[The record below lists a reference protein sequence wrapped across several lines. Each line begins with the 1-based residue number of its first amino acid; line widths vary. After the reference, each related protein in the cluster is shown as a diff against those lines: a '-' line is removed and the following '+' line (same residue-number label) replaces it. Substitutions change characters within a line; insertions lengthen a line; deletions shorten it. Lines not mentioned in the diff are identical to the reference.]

1 MPNNESF
8 FQDLKK
14 NYEDKMQTLPSHCT
28 IIPNIDLNG
37 YRMRAIYFPILNK
50 EKEDSTWCLSAHLF
64 HQKW

>member
-1 MPNNESF
+1 
-8 FQDLKK
+8 
-14 NYEDKMQTLPSHCT
+14 MQTLPSHCT

-64 HQKW
+64 HQKS